1 MECYTKKVIQ
11 IWYRGMGC
19 ISKLQTNSIPDVT
32 LNVKV

>member
-1 MECYTKKVIQ
+1 MLHQESYSNMD
-11 IWYRGMGC
+11 RGMGC